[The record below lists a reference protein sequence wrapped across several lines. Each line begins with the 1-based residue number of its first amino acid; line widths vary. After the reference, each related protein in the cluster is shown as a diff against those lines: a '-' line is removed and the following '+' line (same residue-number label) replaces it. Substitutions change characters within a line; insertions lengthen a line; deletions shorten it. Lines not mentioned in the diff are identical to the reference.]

1 MTKIMTMAMNV
12 DAKRSEN
19 ERVPNALLL
28 LSLASSGSDANDGGV
43 GTKPGLGAG
52 VGKSPPKEKTVGA
65 VPVVLATVESTD
77 IDVGRSVHSPTPSS
91 LDAISQY
98 ASNPSQVFMHLAV
111 IHKSFSPSHSSKAA
125 MLDAA

>member
-19 ERVPNALLL
+19 ERVPNALFL

-52 VGKSPPKEKTVGA
+52 VGKSPPVEKTVGA

-77 IDVGRSVHSPTPSS
+77 IDIGRSVHSPTPSS

-98 ASNPSQVFMHLAV
+98 ASNPSQVFVHLAIMQV
-111 IHKSFSPSHSSKAA
+111 ASPSHSSKAA
-125 MLDAA
+125 TLDAA